1 MFRPEPE
8 LLAVFTSVTAGCFSV
23 RTKIPG
29 DNFRNRNAGCVPAR
43 TEMIGGIYQVEC
55 EVFSARTEIP
65 GDIAQS
71 KREASVGQNRNS
83 WRYVPIR
90 MRGVCRSEAKFLAIL
105 TRLNAG
111 YVPART
117 KIPGGIYQFECEVFS
132 VWSKISGD
140 VYQSKCEASVGQNRN
155 SWQYS
160 PICARGAFRSEPKF
174 LAVFTFL
181 NEMCLSIRTE
191 IPGGISQCKCE
202 EFVGQNQNSWRRF
215 PVGMREVFRPRPKF
229 LAVFTH

>member
-23 RTKIPG
+23 RTEIPG

-117 KIPGGIYQFECEVFS
+117 KIPGGIYQFECEVFR
-132 VWSKISGD
+132 SGT
-140 VYQSKCEASVGQNRN
+140 
-155 SWQYS
+155 
-160 PICARGAFRSEPKF
+160 KF
-174 LAVFTFL
+174 LAMSTSL
-181 NEMCLSIRTE
+181 NARRLSVRIE
-191 IPGGISQCKCE
+191 IPGNIPQFARE
-202 EFVGQNQNSWRRF
+202 ALFRQNQNYWRHLPF
-215 PVGMREVFRPRPKF
+215 
-229 LAVFTH
+229 